1 MAAYIRKCC
10 ATRLAVGSVLRGYR
24 LHQICWS
31 SPLAKQFSASTST
44 EAEATEDTINITD
57 SCVKQLSR
65 INEGDKHLRVLVE
78 GGGCSG
84 FQCKFQLDSQQN
96 ITEEDRVFERDGVKV
111 IVDEVSLGYI
121 KGATV
126 DFHQELIR
134 SAFRITNIP
143 MSENGCSCGVSFSLK
158 L

>member
-1 MAAYIRKCC
+1 MAAYMMKRCWSLGR
-10 ATRLAVGSVLRGYR
+10 ALRGQ
-24 LHQICWS
+24 LHHQVCQKGS
-31 SPLAKQFSASTST
+31 YPKHFSVST
-44 EAEATEDTINITD
+44 EAVATEDSINITD

-65 INEGDKHLRVLVE
+65 INDGDKHLRVLVE

-84 FQCKFQLDSQQN
+84 FQCKFQLDSQEN
-96 ITEEDRVFERDGVKV
+96 VTGEDRVFERDGVKV

-126 DFHQELIR
+126 DYHEELIR
-134 SAFRITNIP
+134 SAFRVINIP
-143 MSENGCSCGVSFSLK
+143 MAENGCSCGVSFSLK